1 MGQLKT
7 IHSEF
12 KSCVKEAYGC
22 VNIANEHSSQHK
34 IKEIFIYNI
43 YEIAFLKVFTGW
55 ETFLENSFVAYMS
68 GATTKRSKPNL
79 YLKKINKKHALQ
91 ILCGT
96 LEYPDWT
103 KIEDV
108 CTLTKLYFVKGG
120 PFLLPLQEIEVYF
133 NEMKKVRNAIA
144 HISVNAK
151 DRFYSLVKAKLPTFR
166 RDICP
171 GEFLS
176 NRVSKRQKESFFEYY
191 VTFLKIAADKIIQV

>member
-1 MGQLKT
+1 MVQLKT

-22 VNIANEHSSQHK
+22 VNIANEYCSQHK
-34 IKEIFIYNI
+34 IRKNFIYNI

-68 GATTKRSKPNL
+68 GATTKRSKPKL
-79 YLKKINKKHALQ
+79 YLKKINKDHALQ

-108 CTLTKLYFVKGG
+108 RTLTKLYFVKGS
-120 PFLLPLQEIEVYF
+120 PFLLPLQEIEVHF

-144 HISVNAK
+144 HISVKAYEK
-151 DRFYSLVKAKLPTFR
+151 FYGLVKARLPAFR
-166 RDICP
+166 QDVSP

-176 NRVSKRQKESFFEYY
+176 SRVSKRQKDSFFRHY
-191 VTFLKIAADKIIQV
+191 VTFLEIATDKIMRV